1 MDLLK
6 FLFFTFK
13 LAWQLLL
20 AAGAFFL
27 WLLSLL
33 PDETSGDEEEWHS
46 YLSDRGNGGHGPMP
60 GEVRTYYRRDM

>member
-6 FLFFTFK
+6 LLYLVFK

-20 AAGAFFL
+20 AVGAVFF

-33 PDETSGDEEEWHS
+33 PDESPDDGEEWHS